1 MPGAPRWLRH
11 SLQIAHVERTRSR
24 RLLGRSS
31 SFRALVAVV
40 VVSLAV
46 GSGLGAYVFGTAIRR
61 GQTSLPLE
69 TMQIAVTVGV
79 LALLVG
85 FVQRTS
91 RLGER
96 VDTDHLLT
104 TVPAHEVVFG
114 VVLAVAARTATRVS
128 LTAVSIAIG
137 FAVGAGAPA
146 SAVTILV
153 AVAGLFAL
161 TALLGVGLSFA
172 VQLVTTRSPR
182 FRRYKNA
189 LIVIGFF
196 LVLGGWT
203 AIDLD
208 QLTMGLLRRWLTSLP
223 TAWFVDL
230 GLLGLP
236 AVQSGGLRSLGALAL
251 VVGGLP
257 VLTVVTTALATRVW
271 ETEPVSSA
279 VLHRSRSLVGDG
291 LAERLFAG
299 HVSRPVLTVARKR
312 WLQERRVPRA
322 LMMVGYIFVF
332 ALLVVIPVLA
342 VGGVRLAPLLVAFVL
357 AVESGLAFGLT
368 PVATEYSSLP
378 MTLTASTG
386 DQFVRGTLL
395 AGVAIG
401 TPVTGLVT
409 FGLGVLGP
417 PGVVEAVLLGVAG
430 AVLSVCALTVAAA
443 VGMGVSS
450 RDLVAAPVPLTSST
464 MYGEIG
470 GAGFVRMGKLL
481 GLVAVVCTPALVGYL
496 SVVFDPVSTMLGVPT
511 VAVRVGSLV
520 VTIGL
525 AVGVSTVAYRR
536 AVWLYDDYT
545 LV

>member
-1 MPGAPRWLRH
+1 MVGLAVASGFGVYTFGSALRH
-11 SLQIAHVERTRSR
+11 
-24 RLLGRSS
+24 
-31 SFRALVAVV
+31 
-40 VVSLAV
+40 
-46 GSGLGAYVFGTAIRR
+46 
-61 GQTSLPLE
+61 GQDTLPLE
-69 TMQIAVTVGV
+69 TLQIAVTMGC

-91 RLGER
+91 KLGER

-104 TVPAHEVVFG
+104 TVPAHEVVLG

-128 LTAVSIAIG
+128 LTAVSVAIG
-137 FAVGAGAPA
+137 FAVGTGAPA
-146 SAVTILV
+146 SAFTILV

-161 TALLGVGLSFA
+161 TALLGVALSFA

-208 QLTMGLLRRWLTSLP
+208 QLTSGFLRRWLTSLP

-230 GLLGLP
+230 GLLGSP
-236 AVQSGGLRSLGALAL
+236 SIQSGRLRSLGAFAL
-251 VVGGLP
+251 VAGGIP
-257 VLTVVTTALATRVW
+257 VVTVVTTALATRVW

-291 LAERLFAG
+291 LEERLFAG

-312 WLQERRVPRA
+312 WLQKRRVPRA
-322 LMMVGYIFVF
+322 LLMAGYVF
-332 ALLVVIPVLA
+332 LLVLLVVIPALA
-342 VGGVRLAPLLVAFVL
+342 AGGVRLAPLLVAFVL
-357 AVESGLAFGLT
+357 AAESGLAFGLA

-378 MTLTASTG
+378 MTLTSSTG
-386 DQFVRGTLL
+386 KQFVRGTLL

-401 TPVTGLVT
+401 TPVTGLAT

-417 PGVVEAVLLGVAG
+417 PGVFESVLLGVTG
-430 AVLSVCALTVAAA
+430 VGLSVCAITVAAA
-443 VGMGVSS
+443 VGMGVSY

-481 GLVAVVCTPALVGYL
+481 GLVALVCSPAVVGYL
-496 SVVFDPVSTMLGVPT
+496 SVVFDPVSTMLGVPA
-511 VAVRVGSLV
+511 VAVRVGSLA

-536 AVWLYDDYT
+536 AVRLYDDYT